1 MRRTPY
7 ASLLVGLVGTAL
19 VLAYIGATP
28 SQATELL
35 AAAAPMLAVG
45 ATLVQV
51 VASRPTRPGA
61 WLLVACGMATY
72 AVARLVAAAEWYGST
87 GPVFPGAYQAT
98 IVLAYPALALG
109 IVGTR
114 PRQHRDDSPLGGAEP
129 VIYASVATALVW
141 LAFTGPYVDSRNLV
155 LPDAVWVGLSPAL
168 TLLVAALVWIRL
180 GPFPQHAQVRVAAT
194 GVTVAVAVGDL
205 IHGLVWATG
214 GLTPGS
220 WVAALWTLGPLAVAV
235 VMASPQMRSVMQAR
249 AEPRPASWSQLVAL
263 LVVSVGA
270 LAVLVIAAALA
281 IDSVGSRIAV
291 CTAAALVV
299 LLAVIESRRLAAE
312 ILDYV
317 DSRGAERLGAMVEHS
332 TDVVLLS
339 DEFGIVSYASPGVL
353 ATLGREPAEIIG
365 GHVCGLLSETE
376 QSFRL
381 AEFETLVAA
390 ESGTKIEFES
400 DAIHANGHV
409 RRVTAVVAN
418 LLGNEAV
425 RGVITTLRDVTD
437 QRNLERQLSHR
448 AFHDELTGLA
458 NRALFLDRM
467 DHALRVTRSEADPV
481 VVLFVDL
488 DDFKHVNDSLGHA
501 SGDQVLQ
508 AVAGRIRRAA
518 GTGDTAARLGGD
530 EFALLLEDRGGIDR
544 AINVAE
550 ALLAELADPVH
561 VGDHEVAVLA
571 SVGVAVAAPGM
582 STSSLLR
589 DADVAMY
596 EAKRAGKGQ
605 IRIFDPAMRL
615 VASKLL
621 AYRGQLGA
629 ALENGELRL
638 VYMPYVDLRS
648 GQVTGAEALVRWHH
662 PEFGEIPAGEFIPI
676 AERTGVI
683 VPMGYW
689 IIEQGLVHAAGWRS
703 SHRLYVSFNISP
715 VQLRQ
720 PEFVDTLIELVE
732 HHRVDPRLVVLEVTE
747 AVLADESQRMRDTF
761 ERLSRFGVRFAVDDF
776 GSGTASLNYIQRYP
790 VDFIKIDSKAI
801 AASTS
806 GTGPS
811 LTRVILQMAESM
823 DVLTVA
829 EGVETTGQLHQL
841 RHWGCD
847 LGQGYLL
854 SHPLE
859 AEEIATRFGPH
870 REPGTLRPA

>member
-1 MRRTPY
+1 MRRIPFTTL
-7 ASLLVGLVGTAL
+7 AVSVVGLAL
-19 VLAYIGATP
+19 VVAYLTVAP
-28 SQATELL
+28 SRSTELFAAGVPAL
-35 AAAAPMLAVG
+35 AALV
-45 ATLVQV
+45 TLVS
-51 VASRPTRPGA
+51 VAATRPTRPGA
-61 WLLVACGMATY
+61 WVVVACGMGMY
-72 AVARLVAAAEWYGST
+72 AVARLAAAEEWYGDT
-87 GPVFPGAYQAT
+87 GPVFPGAYHAT

-109 IVGTR
+109 ILGTR
-114 PRQHRDDSPLGGAEP
+114 PTQRRDESALGGAEP
-129 VIYASVATALVW
+129 IIYAAVATALVW
-141 LAFTGPYVDSRNLV
+141 LAFTGPYVDGEGLA
-155 LPDAVWVGLSPAL
+155 LPRGVWVAVSPVL
-168 TLLVAALVWIRL
+168 TVLIAVLVWVRLTPYPHNHQIRLAATAGALV
-180 GPFPQHAQVRVAAT
+180 VA
-194 GVTVAVAVGDL
+194 GGDL
-205 IHGLVWATG
+205 VFGAVWATE
-214 GLTPGS
+214 GLTPGG
-220 WVAALWTLGPLAVAV
+220 WVAALWMLGPLVVAV
-235 VMASPQMRSVMQAR
+235 VMATPQMRVVMHMPA
-249 AEPRPASWSQLVAL
+249 AKRPASWSQLVAL

-270 LAVLVIAAALA
+270 LAVLVMAAALA
-281 IDSVGSRIAV
+281 IDSLGSRIAV
-291 CTAAALVV
+291 CTAAGLVV
-299 LLAVIESRRLAAE
+299 LLAVVESRRLAAE

-339 DEFGIVSYASPGVL
+339 DQFGTINYASPGL
-353 ATLGREPAEIIG
+353 TATLGREPADVV
-365 GHVCGLLSETE
+365 GHHVLTLLSETE
-376 QSFRL
+376 RL
-381 AEFETLVAA
+381 LRQPDFEQLVAA
-390 ESGTKIEFES
+390 ESGTKFEFES
-400 DAIHANGHV
+400 DAIHTNGHS

-425 RGVITTLRDVTD
+425 RGIITTLRDVTD

-488 DDFKHVNDSLGHA
+488 DDFKSVNDSLGHA
-501 SGDQVLQ
+501 SGDLVLQ

-550 ALLAELADPVH
+550 ALLAELADPVR

-629 ALENGELRL
+629 ALDNGELRL

-689 IIEQGLVHAAGWRS
+689 ILEQGLVHATGWRS
-703 SHRLYVSFNISP
+703 THRLYVSFNVSP

-720 PEFVDTLIELVE
+720 PEFVDTLIGMVE
-732 HHRVDPRLVVLEVTE
+732 QYRVDPRLVVLEVTE
-747 AVLADESQRMRDTF
+747 AVLAEESQRMRDTF
-761 ERLSRFGVRFAVDDF
+761 ERLSKFGVRFAVDDF
-776 GSGTASLNYIQRYP
+776 GSGTASLNYVQRYP
-790 VDFIKIDSKAI
+790 VDFIKIDSQAI
-801 AASTS
+801 AASGGS
-806 GTGPS
+806 GPS
-811 LTRVILQMAESM
+811 LTRVILQMAESL

-859 AEEIATRFGPH
+859 ADEIATRFGPN
-870 REPGTLRPA
+870 RQTGTPRPA

>member
-1 MRRTPY
+1 MWM
-7 ASLLVGLVGTAL
+7 V
-19 VLAYIGATP
+19 
-28 SQATELL
+28 
-35 AAAAPMLAVG
+35 
-45 ATLVQV
+45 
-51 VASRPTRPGA
+51 
-61 WLLVACGMATY
+61 
-72 AVARLVAAAEWYGST
+72 
-87 GPVFPGAYQAT
+87 
-98 IVLAYPALALG
+98 
-109 IVGTR
+109 
-114 PRQHRDDSPLGGAEP
+114 
-129 VIYASVATALVW
+129 
-141 LAFTGPYVDSRNLV
+141 
-155 LPDAVWVGLSPAL
+155 
-168 TLLVAALVWIRL
+168 
-180 GPFPQHAQVRVAAT
+180 
-194 GVTVAVAVGDL
+194 
-205 IHGLVWATG
+205 
-214 GLTPGS
+214 
-220 WVAALWTLGPLAVAV
+220 GPLAVAV
-235 VMASPQMRSVMQAR
+235 VMATPEMRAVMR
-249 AEPRPASWSQLVAL
+249 APAHEGAASWSQLVAL

-270 LAVLVIAAALA
+270 LAVLVLAAATA
-281 IDSVGSRIAV
+281 IDSRGSRIAV
-291 CTAAALVV
+291 SVAAGLVV
-299 LLAVIESRRLAAE
+299 VLAVFESRRLASE

-332 TDVVLLS
+332 SDVVLLS
-339 DEFGIVSYASPGVL
+339 DQRGIVSYASPGLL
-353 ATLGREPAEIIG
+353 ATFGRDPADVVG
-365 GHVCGLLSETE
+365 QPVLGLLSADERDVRE
-376 QSFRL
+376 Q
-381 AEFETLVAA
+381 EFAALVAA
-390 ESGTKIEFES
+390 ESGTKIEFEA
-400 DAIHANGHV
+400 DAVHANGHI

-418 LLGNEAV
+418 LLGNDAV

-488 DDFKHVNDSLGHA
+488 DDFKTVNDSLGHA

-508 AVAGRIRRAA
+508 AVAARIRRAA

-550 ALLAELADPVH
+550 ALLAELGDPVRI
-561 VGDHEVAVLA
+561 GEHEVAVLA

-629 ALENGELRL
+629 ALDNQQLRL
-638 VYMPYVDLRS
+638 VYMPFVDLRS

-689 IIEQGLVHAAGWRS
+689 ILEQGLAHAAHWRS

-720 PEFVDTLIELVE
+720 PEFVDTLMGLVE
-732 HHRVDPRLVVLEVTE
+732 RYQVDPQLVVLEVTE
-747 AVLADESQRMRDTF
+747 TVLAEESQRMRDTF

-790 VDFIKIDSKAI
+790 VDFIKIDSEAV
-801 AASTS
+801 AASDLAID
-806 GTGPS
+806 GAGPS
-811 LTRVILQMAESM
+811 LTRVILQMAESL
-823 DVLTVA
+823 DVVTVA
-829 EGVETTGQLHQL
+829 EGVETSSQLHQL

-859 AEEIATRFGPH
+859 ADEIAARFG
-870 REPGTLRPA
+870 TVRPAR

>member
-1 MRRTPY
+1 MRRVPSTASGLAVLGVALIAAYLVTP
-7 ASLLVGLVGTAL
+7 AGENS
-19 VLAYIGATP
+19 
-28 SQATELL
+28 ELL
-35 AAAAPMLAVG
+35 AAAAPALATIVII
-45 ATLVQV
+45 VSIV
-51 VASRPTRPGA
+51 WVRPSRPAG
-61 WLLVACGMATY
+61 WFVLACGIAGF
-72 AVARLVAAAEWYGST
+72 AAARLSAAAEWFGDT
-87 GPVFPGAYQAT
+87 GAVFPGAYQAT
-98 IVLAYPALALG
+98 VLLAYPALAMGVL
-109 IVGTR
+109 GTR
-114 PRQHRDDSPLGGAEP
+114 PTQRRDESPLAGGEP
-129 VIYASVATALVW
+129 VIYAAVATALIW
-141 LAFTGPYVDSRNLV
+141 LAFTGPYWNGERLP
-155 LPDAVWVGLSPAL
+155 LPDGVWVAVNP
-168 TLLVAALVWIRL
+168 TLLAFVALLVWIRL
-180 GPFPQHAQVRVAAT
+180 TRYVDHRRARFVATAGT
-194 GVTVAVAVGDL
+194 LVVAVGDL
-205 IHGLVWATG
+205 AHNWLWATQ
-214 GLTPGS
+214 GLTPGG
-220 WVAALWTLGPLAVAV
+220 WVAAMWMVGPLAVAV
-235 VMASPQMRSVMQAR
+235 VLATPEMRAVMR
-249 AEPRPASWSQLVAL
+249 APAEVGVASWSQLVAL

-270 LAVLVIAAALA
+270 LAVLVLAAALA
-281 IDSVGSRIAV
+281 IDSVGSRVAV
-291 CTAAALVV
+291 CVAAGLVLV
-299 LLAVIESRRLAAE
+299 LAVFESRRLATE

-339 DEFGIVSYASPGVL
+339 DARGIVSYASPGLL
-353 ATLGREPAEIIG
+353 ATFGREPAELVG
-365 GHVCGLLSETE
+365 QPVLSLLSVDERDLRE
-376 QSFRL
+376 H
-381 AEFETLVAA
+381 EFAGLVTA

-400 DAIHANGHV
+400 DAVHANGHI

-488 DDFKHVNDSLGHA
+488 DDFKTVNDSLGHA

-508 AVAGRIRRAA
+508 AVAARIRRAA

-550 ALLAELADPVH
+550 ALLSELADPVRI
-561 VGDHEVAVLA
+561 GDHEVAVLA

-629 ALENGELRL
+629 ALDNKQLRL

-689 IIEQGLVHAAGWRS
+689 ILEQGLAHAARWRS

-720 PEFVDTLIELVE
+720 PEFVDTLMGLVE
-732 HHRVDPRLVVLEVTE
+732 RHGVDPPLVVLEVTE
-747 AVLADESQRMRDTF
+747 TVLADESQRMRDTF

-790 VDFIKIDSKAI
+790 VNFIKIDSQAI
-801 AASTS
+801 AASDVNID
-806 GTGPS
+806 GAGPS
-811 LTRVILQMAESM
+811 LTRVILQMAESLR
-823 DVLTVA
+823 VVTVA
-829 EGVETTGQLHQL
+829 EGVETSSQLHQL

-859 AEEIATRFGPH
+859 ADEIASRFG
-870 REPGTLRPA
+870 TVRPAR

>member
-1 MRRTPY
+1 MRRVPY
-7 ASLLVGLVGTAL
+7 AAIAVAAVGAAL
-19 VLAYIGATP
+19 VAAYLTVTP
-28 SQATELL
+28 RQSAELL
-35 AAAAPMLAVG
+35 AAGVPALAVLV
-45 ATLVQV
+45 TLVS
-51 VASRPTRPGA
+51 VARTRPGRPGS
-61 WLLVACGMATY
+61 WIVMSGGMAVY
-72 AVARLVAAAEWYGST
+72 VVARLAAAAEWYGDT
-87 GPVFPGAYQAT
+87 GPVFPGAYQFT

-109 IVGTR
+109 VLGTR
-114 PRQHRDDSPLGGAEP
+114 PTRRRERDPWGGVEP
-129 VIYASVATALVW
+129 VVLTVVATALVW
-141 LAFTGPYVDSRNLV
+141 LVFTGNYIEGDEINL
-155 LPDAVWVGLSPAL
+155 PTWAWVALSPAL
-168 TLLVAALVWIRL
+168 A
-180 GPFPQHAQVRVAAT
+180 
-194 GVTVAVAVGDL
+194 VAVAVVAWFRLARDPAHRPARIGATAGGLVVALCDL
-205 IHGLVWATG
+205 IHNVVWATD
-214 GLTPGS
+214 GLTPGN
-220 WVAALWTLGPLAVAV
+220 WAAALWMVGPLGVAV
-235 VMASPQMRSVMQAR
+235 LMATPQMRDVMR
-249 AEPRPASWSQLVAL
+249 AAAAPRPADWPQLVSLFA
-263 LVVSVGA
+263 VSVLA
-270 LAVLVIAAALA
+270 LAALVLAAAVA
-281 IDSVGSRIAV
+281 IDSLGSRLVV
-291 CTAAALVV
+291 CTAAAIVAV
-299 LLAVIESRRLAAE
+299 LAIVESRRLVAE
-312 ILDYV
+312 ILHFV

-332 TDVVLLS
+332 SDVVLLS
-339 DEFGIVSYASPGVL
+339 DRDGTVSYASPGIL
-353 ATLGREPAEIIG
+353 ATLGRPPESVVGEP
-365 GHVCGLLSETE
+365 VLSLLTETE
-376 QSFRL
+376 QLLRQ
-381 AEFETLVAA
+381 AEFAELIAA
-390 ESGTKIEFES
+390 GSGTKLEFES
-400 DAIHANGHV
+400 DALHSSGHI

-418 LLGNEAV
+418 LLDNEAV
-425 RGVITTLRDVTD
+425 RGVITTFRDVTD

-488 DDFKHVNDSLGHA
+488 DDFKSVNDSLGHA
-501 SGDQVLQ
+501 SGDLVLQ
-508 AVAGRIRRAA
+508 AVANRIRRAA

-544 AINVAE
+544 AISVAE
-550 ALLAELADPVH
+550 ALLAELADPIQ
-561 VGDHEVAVLA
+561 VGDVEVAVLA

-662 PEFGEIPAGEFIPI
+662 AEFGEIPAGEFIPI

-689 IIEQGLVHAAGWRS
+689 ILEQGLIHAAAWRS

-732 HHRVDPRLVVLEVTE
+732 RHRVDPRLVVLEVTE
-747 AVLADESQRMRDTF
+747 TVLAEESQRMRDTF

-790 VDFIKIDSKAI
+790 VDFIKIDSQTI
-801 AASTS
+801 ASSNETP
-806 GTGPS
+806 GGS
-811 LTRVILQMAESM
+811 LTRVILQMAESLN
-823 DVLTVA
+823 VLTVA

-859 AEEIATRFGPH
+859 ADEIATRFGPARH
-870 REPGTLRPA
+870 TESRRV